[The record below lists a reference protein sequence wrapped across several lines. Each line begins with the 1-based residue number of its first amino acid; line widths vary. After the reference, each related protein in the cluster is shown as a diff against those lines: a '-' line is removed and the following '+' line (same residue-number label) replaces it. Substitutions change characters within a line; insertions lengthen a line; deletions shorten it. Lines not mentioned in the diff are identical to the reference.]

1 MPARINRSTD
11 SPDVDPDRRLVVLIK
26 DSLHYRL
33 RVLAAEQ
40 RTTIADLVREAIE
53 REIARRRE
61 GVGPLTRHPPPAH
74 PADREI
80 ATRQAAGTE
89 PDLDKLKR
97 ELEELRGELSGPE
110 PSGPGLDKLKRE
122 LDELRGELSGSEHRM
137 RQRPQPKDD
146 IA

>member
-1 MPARINRSTD
+1 MPVRTNCTTD
-11 SPDVDPDRRLVVLIK
+11 SPDADPDRRLVVLIK

-61 GVGPLTRHPPPAH
+61 GGAPLARPPSPAD

-80 ATRQAAGTE
+80 AIRQAAGTGR
-89 PDLDKLKR
+89 DLAKLKQ
-97 ELEELRGELSGPE
+97 
-110 PSGPGLDKLKRE
+110 E

-137 RQRPQPKDD
+137 RRPLPLAEDD

>member
-1 MPARINRSTD
+1 MPART
-11 SPDVDPDRRLVVLIK
+11 SPNDADPARRLVVLIK

-61 GVGPLTRHPPPAH
+61 GDPLPRHPPPAD

-80 ATRQAAGTE
+80 ATPPAAGIG
-89 PDLDKLKR
+89 PDLA
-97 ELEELRGELSGPE
+97 
-110 PSGPGLDKLKRE
+110 KLKRE
-122 LDELRGELSGSEHRM
+122 LDELGRELSGSKPPGPGVDKLRRELDELRRELAGSEPRM
-137 RQRPQPKDD
+137 RRPLPLAEDD
-146 IA
+146 TA